1 MNSEEKSMRGCWW
14 VVIGLIALSLVTNVV
29 LLSRQQPEPTVVIE
43 HDTVWRDTTIYQPV
57 AAETIQTGRVVYV
70 KVPVPKDTKGAD
82 HFVPS
87 EDNQTPCV
95 DDSIEVALPIVQ
107 KRYDDSLYTAW
118 VSGYE
123 PNLDSIRIYTPE
135 VQTTITKTIVNPSPL
150 ITFGIQAGAGFGVIN
165 KRPDIFIGVGGQ
177 VNLWRK

>member
-57 AAETIQTGRVVYV
+57 ASETIQTGRVVYV
-70 KVPVPKDTKGAD
+70 KVAVPQPHTQLDTV
-82 HFVPS
+82 H
-87 EDNQTPCV
+87 
-95 DDSIEVALPIVQ
+95 DSIEVPVPIVQ

-135 VQTTITKTIVNPSPL
+135 VHTTITTTIVKPSPM
-150 ITFGIQAGAGFGVIN
+150 ITFGIQAGAGYGVIN